1 MIPRRSGACHYVYG
15 EMRRFALVNV
25 FALCAFGAF
34 VFQAFPDSSPWIDAL
49 N

>member
-15 EMRRFALVNV
+15 EMRQFALLNEI
-25 FALCAFGAF
+25 ALCAFGAF
-34 VFQAFPDSSPWIDAL
+34 LVLAFPDSSPWIDAL